1 MKSKIKKIQIVRIL
15 VQIAFLFLLP
25 GLFTLTFSGIKSIYL
40 SIIKGNFNLAQSY
53 PNVLELFTIIPL
65 TIILG
70 RFFCGW
76 MCAFGTFNDIIY
88 KISKHIFK
96 VDFKVNS
103 NVDAVIKYVKYLIL
117 LMLIFFVWTKGS
129 TLFVTSNPWDAFGQI
144 TSFPQVI
151 SKYTV
156 GFILLVLIGIGAAFI
171 ERFFCRYLCPL
182 GAIFSITSRISIFKI
197 SKPNDKCG
205 KCRICTNNCSMGIQ
219 LYKAQEQRGGECI
232 SCLRCV
238 EVCPRRNTHANILNE
253 NVNPALA
260 SSVAI
265 ATFGAIYALN
275 NIGGATVTKY
285 MPTTASVSSTVA
297 GSQQGKYKDGTYKG
311 TADGYEST
319 IAVTV
324 TVKGGK
330 ITDVTVDSINDTPGY
345 YEKAKNGIPGEIIQA
360 QSTSVD
366 TVSGATH
373 SSDGIINA
381 VKDALKNATVSSST
395 NKITA
400 TSNSNS
406 SSSGAQTGTTTPKA
420 NSTTKVNNTTAAVA
434 SSTTASQGKYK
445 NGTYTGTA
453 DGFRPGLQVA
463 VTVKGGKISDI
474 QIQQI
479 NDTPRFY
486 HRAVGVVPNEIIQAQ
501 TPDVDTVSGA
511 TYSSTGIINAVKN
524 ALSKA

>member
-1 MKSKIKKIQIVRIL
+1 MKIKIQKMQILRIV

-40 SIIKGNFNLAQSY
+40 SIIKGTFNLAQSY
-53 PNVLELFTIIPL
+53 PNMIELFTIIPL

-88 KISKHIFK
+88 KISRHIFK
-96 VDFKVNS
+96 VNFKVNS
-103 NVDAVIKYVKYLIL
+103 AADAAFKYVKYLVL
-117 LMLIFFVWTKGS
+117 VMLIVFVWTMGS
-129 TLFVTSNPWDAFGQI
+129 TIFVTSNPWDAFGQI
-144 TSFPQVI
+144 TNFPQVI

-182 GAIFSITSRISIFKI
+182 GAIFSITSKLSIFKI
-197 SKPNDKCG
+197 NKPNDKCG

-219 LYKAQEQRGGECI
+219 LYKVKEQRGGECI

-238 EVCPRRNTHANILNE
+238 EVCPRRNTQANILNE

-260 SSVAI
+260 SSIAI
-265 ATFGAIYALN
+265 VGFGAIYALN
-275 NIGGATVTKY
+275 NLGGDAVTKY

-297 GSQQGKYKDGTYKG
+297 TGSQQGKYKDGIYKG
-311 TADGYEST
+311 TADGYQST

-324 TVKGGK
+324 TVKGSK
-330 ITDVTVDSINDTPGY
+330 ITDVKVDSINDTPGY
-345 YEKAKNGIPGEIIQA
+345 YERAQNGIPSEIIKA
-360 QSTSVD
+360 QSTDVD
-366 TVSGATH
+366 AVSGATH

-381 VKDALKNATVSSST
+381 VKDALNTGASISSTNNTTSASNSVLPDNSTSQSTKRAQNIVPAPSSSST
-395 NKITA
+395 T
-400 TSNSNS
+400 
-406 SSSGAQTGTTTPKA
+406 Q
-420 NSTTKVNNTTAAVA
+420 A
-434 SSTTASQGKYK
+434 SSVTGKYK
-445 NGTYTGTA
+445 DGTYTGTA
-453 DGFRPGLQVA
+453 DGFRPGLQVS
-463 VTVKGGKISDI
+463 VTVKSGKISDI
-474 QIQQI
+474 EITQI

-486 HRAVGVVPNEIIQAQ
+486 QQAVSVVPNEIIQSQSTA
-501 TPDVDTVSGA
+501 VDTVSGA
-511 TYSSTGIINAVKN
+511 TYSSSGIINAVKD